1 MGGMKTRALGRS
13 YWLYALLAKSSLTFE
28 RTAGLMPLFGLSR
41 ARRKAFE
48 DGLQHRRSW
57 FYFLKKKKTKSLNY
71 SFLYSCTLSPYAL
84 KKKKGTGLSQFRDL
98 KLLAAESFTVDM
110 SNEQNVLVAFWLNLP
125 DEKFI
130 F

>member
-1 MGGMKTRALGRS
+1 MGGMKTHTLGRS

-57 FYFLKKKKTKSLNY
+57 FYLKKKKENKKVELLI
-71 SFLYSCTLSPYAL
+71 FCTAVHSPL
-84 KKKKGTGLSQFRDL
+84 
-98 KLLAAESFTVDM
+98 M
-110 SNEQNVLVAFWLNLP
+110 P
-125 DEKFI
+125 
-130 F
+130 